1 MKLQTK
7 AQLKEIIKQSI
18 SEYFEEAGIN
28 DILIQLYTRIRKLSM
43 PENKIKNQSKK
54 KKDKQNYDN
63 TAGIKNIL
71 KKNNENLS
79 DGLKESLNK
88 NINMKKLIGLD
99 NNNIPSTS
107 LSTKLQTDLIDQS
120 VLENIDELPDFL
132 TKSIKSMQQQQQE
145 E

>member
-63 TAGIKNIL
+63 TACIKNIL

>member
-54 KKDKQNYDN
+54 KKDKQTYDN

>member
-43 PENKIKNQSKK
+43 TENKIKNQSKK

-79 DGLKESLNK
+79 DGNNEVEKKDSYSFEKSEEPSNENSDDEDLK
-88 NINMKKLIGLD
+88 NI
-99 NNNIPSTS
+99 
-107 LSTKLQTDLIDQS
+107 
-120 VLENIDELPDFL
+120 
-132 TKSIKSMQQQQQE
+132 E
-145 E
+145 EEEK